1 MGNKNKQIISSLL
14 GDSFF
19 EDLQKFEIIKPQTET
34 AVDHEEMATAL
45 QIVPRAVMGWLVKNL
60 SDMKEGENKT
70 LPLPFAK
77 TEGATLSLK
86 KLVNDVYSGDI
97 IRNGKVANKFLYR
110 TIPGIGLIILTT
122 FELYEIDDLE
132 KTPEQRG
139 VDLDIDKK
147 IKEIV
152 EEKLNLRR
160 MIEQVV
166 DKKMSEKDAIESL
179 VLAKLTSQLKP
190 IEIKKIPQVKEGE
203 KRPLKLKEFLEK
215 INRKFSL
222 KMEKSECVKCPDC
235 GQTILLMGK
244 FSGCVCLGD
253 DRNKKVSLTKSEQGF
268 DIVFG
273 KNWDEENIEM
283 VLEALR
289 KG

>member
-1 MGNKNKQIISSLL
+1 MGKKSLEIISSLL
-14 GDSFF
+14 GESFF

-70 LPLPFAK
+70 LSLPFAK
-77 TEGATLSLK
+77 TEGASLSLK
-86 KLVNDVYSGDI
+86 KLVNDVYSGEI

-122 FELYEIDDLE
+122 FEMYEIDELE

-139 VDLDIDKK
+139 IDLDIDKQ
-147 IKEIV
+147 IKKIV
-152 EEKLNLRR
+152 EEKLNMRR
-160 MIEQVV
+160 VIEQVV
-166 DKKMSEKDAIESL
+166 EKKMSERDAIESL
-179 VLAKLTSQLKP
+179 VLAKLSAQLKP
-190 IEIKKIPQVKEGE
+190 IEIKKIPEVKPNE
-203 KRPLKLKEFLEK
+203 KRPLKLKEFLDK
-215 INRKFSL
+215 RQRKFSV
-222 KMEKSECVKCPDC
+222 KMEKSESVKCPDC
-235 GQTILLMGK
+235 GQTIMSLGK

-253 DRNKKVSLTKSEQGF
+253 DRNKKISLTKSQSGF

-273 KNWDEENIEM
+273 KSWDEENIEM
-283 VLEALR
+283 VLEAFR